1 MPNLTPSNHKDNAV
15 KLISLDVE
23 LLATPSFWDAEIPF
37 ERNRILTEF
46 KGTPTEQY
54 TLQN

>member
-1 MPNLTPSNHKDNAV
+1 MSNLTPSNHKDNAV
-15 KLISLDVE
+15 KPISLDVE
-23 LLATPSFWDAEIPF
+23 LLAALSFWDAEISF
-37 ERNRILTEF
+37 ERNCILTEF